1 MLQPGGLLLSNLHTQ
16 YIKVLRV
23 LIIQLCFTQSGMY
36 QYAAA
41 ICELSFKLVIK
52 GNVK

>member
-1 MLQPGGLLLSNLHTQ
+1 MLQPGGLLLNNLHNQ
-16 YIKVLRV
+16 YIKILKV

-41 ICELSFKLVIK
+41 ICTLSFKLVLK
-52 GNVK
+52 EM